1 MNVVEKALSSA
12 RFNRLIFWIGLV
24 VLAAGALGLV
34 LKFAG
39 GSDNTSSAPDKGFHP
54 TLPKPTHPLK
64 NAQGVTGKT
73 YWQLDPPGP
82 PTGKTVIS
90 TAGPRGQPDP
100 AWGTVAP

>member
-39 GSDNTSSAPDKGFHP
+39 GSDNAMQHEITTYVESAQELGYF
-54 TLPKPTHPLK
+54 
-64 NAQGVTGKT
+64 
-73 YWQLDPPGP
+73 
-82 PTGKTVIS
+82 
-90 TAGPRGQPDP
+90 
-100 AWGTVAP
+100 